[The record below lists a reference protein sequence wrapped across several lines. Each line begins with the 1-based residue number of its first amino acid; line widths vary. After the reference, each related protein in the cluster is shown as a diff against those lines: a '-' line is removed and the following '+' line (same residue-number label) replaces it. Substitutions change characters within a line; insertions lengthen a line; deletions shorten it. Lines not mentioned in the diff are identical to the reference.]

1 MAGNVKY
8 DNFFIS
14 VTIENS
20 ERKSFN
26 SHVISSSLF
35 VILLSE
41 IRHMEASE
49 HVVGVGWLQVVSL
62 NWDSLGN
69 WRYFYFFEFSQNV
82 LRSAKEEVW
91 IFRVK
96 VEGWYVFT
104 LIYSFLA
111 IVGLE

>member
-20 ERKSFN
+20 ERKS
-26 SHVISSSLF
+26 
-35 VILLSE
+35 
-41 IRHMEASE
+41 EASE
-49 HVVGVGWLQVVSL
+49 HVVGVGWLQVMSL